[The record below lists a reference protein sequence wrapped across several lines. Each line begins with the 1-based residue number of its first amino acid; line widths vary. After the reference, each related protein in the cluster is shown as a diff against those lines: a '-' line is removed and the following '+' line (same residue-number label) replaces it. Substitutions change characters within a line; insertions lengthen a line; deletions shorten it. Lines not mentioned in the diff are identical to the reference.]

1 MDCLEFKYKFRSD
14 YNPVYINGAYGGV
27 SPRGELIVSFYLE
40 RAPVPNCEKRE
51 LIATPEGIKV
61 GEIPIMEPTNYDHT
75 LVRFVEAGIVMNLDT
90 AESVANWILE
100 KVRQQR
106 DQIQES

>member
-1 MDCLEFKYKFRSD
+1 
-14 YNPVYINGAYGGV
+14 
-27 SPRGELIVSFYLE
+27 
-40 RAPVPNCEKRE
+40 
-51 LIATPEGIKV
+51 
-61 GEIPIMEPTNYDHT
+61 MEPTNYDHT